1 MKKEKI
7 VVRSCTPMDMEQIH
21 NAFSV
26 PDEHPLLN
34 AFHQLI
40 QDEID
45 DLITIISLPQTADK
59 PQLLTHTAGGLE
71 VMRNFQA
78 RLVQAHADT
87 KRVLDKPKASKS

>member
-1 MKKEKI
+1 MSKNKI
-7 VVRSCTPMDMEQIH
+7 VIRNRAPMGAEQLN

-40 QDEID
+40 QDELD
-45 DLITIISLPQTADK
+45 DLITILSLPQTAEK

-78 RLVQAHADT
+78 RLVQIHEDT
-87 KRVLDKPKASKS
+87 KRVLDKAKVSKS